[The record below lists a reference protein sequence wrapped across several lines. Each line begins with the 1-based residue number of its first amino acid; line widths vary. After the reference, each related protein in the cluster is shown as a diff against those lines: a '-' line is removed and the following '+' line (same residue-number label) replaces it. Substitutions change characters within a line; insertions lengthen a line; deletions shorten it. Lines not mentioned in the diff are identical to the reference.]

1 MATDTPTR
9 PDHDHDH
16 DRDMGPAVGG
26 TGGEPTGTR
35 RSSRALRRTGYVISM
50 LCNAAL
56 LYLINVTPG
65 WEAWSWLTSDAGE
78 VVGVVNASL
87 LLSIAVNLGFVVNDH
102 PRLKS
107 LGDAIT
113 AAVAFVVLLTIWQAF
128 PFDFGDG
135 RDWTGLVR
143 TVLAVGM
150 VGTAIGTIAAV
161 ISIFRPASNSAD

>member
-1 MATDTPTR
+1 MATDTSIR
-9 PDHDHDH
+9 PDHERQ
-16 DRDMGPAVGG
+16 RDTPVIDEGPA
-26 TGGEPTGTR
+26 PTTTRRR
-35 RSSRALRRTGYVISM
+35 RSSRPLRRTGYAISI

-56 LYLINVTPG
+56 LYIINVTPG

-87 LLSIAVNLGFVVNDH
+87 LLSIAVNIGFVVNDH

-107 LGDAIT
+107 LGDALT
-113 AAVAFVVLLTIWQAF
+113 AAVAFVVLLTIWRVF

-135 RDWTGLVR
+135 RDWTGLLR

-150 VGTAIGTIAAV
+150 VGTAIGTLAAV
-161 ISIFRPASNSAD
+161 ISIFGPGSAAD